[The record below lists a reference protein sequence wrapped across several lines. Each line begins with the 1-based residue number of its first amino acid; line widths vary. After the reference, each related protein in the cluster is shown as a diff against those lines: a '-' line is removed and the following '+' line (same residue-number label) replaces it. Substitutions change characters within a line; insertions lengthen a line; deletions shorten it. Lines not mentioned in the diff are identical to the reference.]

1 VQILA
6 FIVLVLVIGA
16 LLSIDKE
23 TLEPKLKWSIAGA
36 ILGLVLVGMVYQH
49 NTTSTQQ
56 ENREKIN
63 HFSQGGSLTCKG
75 IVVDNARFSYENGT
89 ASFVAKK
96 GIQEIRGVIV
106 PLRDCEVEGK

>member
-1 VQILA
+1 MQIIA
-6 FIVLVLVIGA
+6 FLVLVLVIGA
-16 LLSIDKE
+16 LLAIDKE
-23 TLEPKLKWSIAGA
+23 TIEPKLKWSITGA
-36 ILGLVLVGMVYQH
+36 VLGLVLVGMVYQH
-49 NTTSTQQ
+49 TTSLAQQ
-56 ENREKIN
+56 QNREKIN

-75 IVVDNARFSYENGT
+75 VVVDNTRFSYENGT